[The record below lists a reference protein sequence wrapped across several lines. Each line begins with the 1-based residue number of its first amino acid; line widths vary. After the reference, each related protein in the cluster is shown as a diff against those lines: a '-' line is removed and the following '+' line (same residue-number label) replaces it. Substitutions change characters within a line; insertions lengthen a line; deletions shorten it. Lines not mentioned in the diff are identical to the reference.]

1 MDCKDIYVCVV
12 CDEWYIIYTD
22 RVRPNS
28 DGLQGYICVC
38 VVCDEWY
45 IIYTDK
51 SGPTVM
57 DCKDIYVCVVC
68 DEWYIIYTDRVRP
81 NSDGLQGYI
90 YVWCVMNGISYTQ
103 IESGPT
109 VMDCKDIYMCGV

>member
-1 MDCKDIYVCVV
+1 MCVV

-38 VVCDEWY
+38 
-45 IIYTDK
+45 
-51 SGPTVM
+51 G
-57 DCKDIYVCVVC
+57 
-68 DEWYIIYTDRVRP
+68 
-81 NSDGLQGYI
+81 
-90 YVWCVMNGISYTQ
+90 VMNGISYTQ

-109 VMDCKDIYMCGV
+109 VMDCKDIYVCGV